1 MKAAILAVSLLTSF
15 SFCSAASAQ
24 LIKLTIGS
32 NTLSGSGL
40 PAWIAK
46 DAGIFRKNGLDVQIV
61 YFRGGT
67 ITAMALVARET
78 PIGQVTGP
86 PIVSAGLKGADAVM
100 IAGGNVVS
108 EYWLMSRPEIKTAAQ
123 LKGGSVAIA
132 NFGGQ
137 ADFLSRIALQTART
151 ESFKGCHHRT
161 DRHDPGAPER
171 PGDGKSSGRHAQLTG
186 QLQSRE
192 SGLL

>member
-1 MKAAILAVSLLTSF
+1 MKAVILAVGFFFSF
-15 SFCSAASAQ
+15 SFYSVASAQ
-24 LIKLTIGS
+24 LTKLTIGS

-40 PAWIAK
+40 PAWVAK

-100 IAGGNVVS
+100 I
-108 EYWLMSRPEIKTAAQ
+108 EIGRA
-123 LKGGSVAIA
+123 SC
-132 NFGGQ
+132 
-137 ADFLSRIALQTART
+137 R
-151 ESFKGCHHRT
+151 
-161 DRHDPGAPER
+161 ER
-171 PGDGKSSGRHAQLTG
+171 V
-186 QLQSRE
+186 
-192 SGLL
+192 